1 MSPSDTRGPHAPC
14 VGVLAAGLGSRMGGC
29 AKPALAVGGVSVLE
43 RLTAA
48 FRSAGCEQI
57 SVVLG
62 PYREAM
68 LALAGRCQARPVWHT
83 LPEPT
88 LADSQR
94 LAIEDHVSAHAG
106 SDLML
111 VVGDLPLLAT
121 PHVRALRAA
130 WQGRPAHVDALIP
143 TVDGVPGHP
152 VVLSWRAVRAI
163 HALPSPSG
171 VRDWMAA
178 HTARLWRWPCADA
191 AYVTDIDTP
200 QDLER
205 ARAAL
210 APAGP
215 AAPSRHSHGG

>member
-1 MSPSDTRGPHAPC
+1 MS
-14 VGVLAAGLGSRMGGC
+14 VLAAGLGSRMGGC
-29 AKPALAVGGVSVLE
+29 AKPAIAVGGATVLE
-43 RLTAA
+43 RLTTA
-48 FRSAGCEQI
+48 FRSAGCEQV

-62 PYREAM
+62 PYRDAM
-68 LALAGRCQARPVWHT
+68 LALADRCQARPVVHT

-94 LAIEDHVSAHAG
+94 LAIDDHVSAHAG

-130 WQGRPAHVDALIP
+130 WQGRPAHIDALIP
-143 TVDGVPGHP
+143 TVEGVPGHP
-152 VVLSWRAVRAI
+152 VMLSWRAVCAI
-163 HALPSPSG
+163 HALPSPLS

-178 HTARLWRWPCADA
+178 DTARLWRWPGADA

-210 APAGP
+210 APSGHART
-215 AAPSRHSHGG
+215 ATAFAWRVNQ